1 MFATEK
7 QFRLSAHPSCCNHNI
22 VKAQDFQH
30 DRNPDSDSL
39 CFPAA
44 PAQMQECFLSSPQSP
59 QLSNWGSPALT
70 WKSCQHILISINSR
84 LLNPNHHTECQN
96 ETWKH
101 PEKMKKWQRCPPSSS
116 QHFASFPARSHFVC
130 TSLMVEASRTHPQ
143 WRAAHG
149 QALTAVKIPVEVTAL
164 GKSKGS
170 TCPQDLQAWP
180 PHSTGW
186 AR

>member
-1 MFATEK
+1 MHKFGFLLQNYHHKGKKIKEPNFSKLKTERFLLGYFLFGVFVGLYFFFCFPGCFFRKQTQKCQSMFATEK

-101 PEKMKKWQRCPPSSS
+101 PEKMKK
-116 QHFASFPARSHFVC
+116 
-130 TSLMVEASRTHPQ
+130 
-143 WRAAHG
+143 
-149 QALTAVKIPVEVTAL
+149 
-164 GKSKGS
+164 
-170 TCPQDLQAWP
+170 
-180 PHSTGW
+180 
-186 AR
+186 